1 MNTLTAGRRIGNFRI
16 LRKLGEGGMGAVYH
30 AVDEMVDRDVAIKSL
45 LPEIAHQPGTLER
58 FRTEAVALAKLN
70 HTNVATLYSFLL
82 EGDQYFMVIEYV
94 NGRSLEDIIRQRG
107 RLPLDTAVSIA
118 VHVLDGLKHAH
129 AMGIL
134 HRDIKPAN
142 ILISEAGEVKV
153 TDFGIARFVNSDRM
167 TRAGRIVG
175 TIEYMAPERILGHE
189 ADARSDIYSVGALL
203 FEMLTGRIPFQSEN
217 EFELLK
223 KQLDMPPPS
232 LAACGITVPEGIER
246 IVQTALAKQTQQR
259 FESAAAMR
267 AQLKPYLPE
276 EATDLV
282 ARPARTTSKD
292 MPLADTVRTRASR
305 LPSSRNHL
313 YIALGTLCVL
323 ILLAGLGLAL
333 RGRPE
338 PGALSLPPRQVIIQE
353 PVPPRTVELPPP
365 PRVETAPAKPADP
378 PVDEA
383 RRRKAMDAL
392 NQ

>member
-1 MNTLTAGRRIGNFRI
+1 VNTLTEGRRIGNFRI

-70 HTNVATLYSFLL
+70 HTNVATLYSFLR
-82 EGDQYFMVIEYV
+82 EGEEYFMVIEYV
-94 NGRSLEDIIRQRG
+94 NGRSLEDIIRRRG

-118 VHVLDGLKHAH
+118 AHVLDGLRHAH

-142 ILISEAGEVKV
+142 ILIAETGEVKV

-167 TRAGRIVG
+167 TRVGRIVG

-203 FEMLTGRIPFQSEN
+203 FEMFTGRIPFQGEN

-223 KQLDMPPPS
+223 KQLDLPPPLLS
-232 LAACGITVPEGIER
+232 DCGIAVPEGIEW
-246 IVQTALAKQTQQR
+246 IVQTALAKQPQQR

-267 AQLKPYLPE
+267 AQLKPFLPE
-276 EATDLV
+276 EATELV
-282 ARPARTTSKD
+282 ARPARTTSRE
-292 MPLADTVRTRASR
+292 MPLADTVRTRAAR
-305 LPSSRNHL
+305 PAPSRNHL
-313 YIALGTLCVL
+313 YIALSTLCFL
-323 ILLAGLGLAL
+323 ILLVSLTVAF
-333 RGRPE
+333 RRHPE
-338 PGALSLPPRQVIIQE
+338 PRALVVPPSQVILDE

-365 PRVETAPAKPADP
+365 PRAETIPAPPADP

-392 NQ
+392 NH